1 MKYKHFTFC
10 IFFCFV
16 LLFVVLGAASL
27 RPCIFLSPLNPSTR
41 MVLRNFGIR
50 ISPSQVTLYQ
60 TVCIWLLHFFLL
72 GGNSIASKSPWT
84 NSDLRSSRQLE
95 ENTEHK
101 DRSRR
106 KKSSN
111 TLFNIVIVLLSH
123 MVFRQLRF
131 VITTCSNSDFSHAMG
146 SDERRLKLS
155 CCIVRSLINAAIQGF
170 HRDEEL
176 MLNARRLFPNHSPC

>member
-1 MKYKHFTFC
+1 MKYKHYTFC
-10 IFFCFV
+10 VFFCFV

-27 RPCIFLSPLNPSTR
+27 RPCIFFSHLNPSTR

-50 ISPSQVTLYQ
+50 IPPSQVTLYQ

-95 ENTEHK
+95 ENTEDK
-101 DRSRR
+101 TEAGVKNPRTLCLTLWSYYSRQW
-106 KKSSN
+106 S
-111 TLFNIVIVLLSH
+111 
-123 MVFRQLRF
+123 F
-131 VITTCSNSDFSHAMG
+131 VITTRSNSDFSHAMR
-146 SDERRLKLS
+146 SDKRRLKPS
-155 CCIVRSLINAAIQGF
+155 CCIVWSLINATIQGF

-176 MLNARRLFPNHSPC
+176 MLKARRSFANHSPC

>member
-10 IFFCFV
+10 VFFCFV

-27 RPCIFLSPLNPSTR
+27 RPCIFSHPSTR

-50 ISPSQVTLYQ
+50 IPPSQVTLYQ

-95 ENTEHK
+95 ENTEDK
-101 DRSRR
+101 TEAGVKNPRTLCLTLWSYYSRQW
-106 KKSSN
+106 S
-111 TLFNIVIVLLSH
+111 L
-123 MVFRQLRF
+123 
-131 VITTCSNSDFSHAMG
+131 VITTVRIRIFRTPCGAMKDGWNSVAVLYDLWLMRQFKVS
-146 SDERRLKLS
+146 
-155 CCIVRSLINAAIQGF
+155 IVMRN
-170 HRDEEL
+170 
-176 MLNARRLFPNHSPC
+176 

>member
-1 MKYKHFTFC
+1 MKYKHYTFC
-10 IFFCFV
+10 VFFCFV

-27 RPCIFLSPLNPSTR
+27 RPCIFSHLNPSTR

-50 ISPSQVTLYQ
+50 IPPSQVTLYQ

-95 ENTEHK
+95 ENTEDK
-101 DRSRR
+101 TEAGVKNPRTLCLTLWSYYSRQW
-106 KKSSN
+106 S
-111 TLFNIVIVLLSH
+111 
-123 MVFRQLRF
+123 F
-131 VITTCSNSDFSHAMG
+131 VITTRSNSDFSLAMR
-146 SDERRLKLS
+146 SDERQLKLS
-155 CCIVRSLINAAIQGF
+155 CCIVRSRINATIQGF

-176 MLNARRLFPNHSPC
+176 MLKARRSFANHSPC